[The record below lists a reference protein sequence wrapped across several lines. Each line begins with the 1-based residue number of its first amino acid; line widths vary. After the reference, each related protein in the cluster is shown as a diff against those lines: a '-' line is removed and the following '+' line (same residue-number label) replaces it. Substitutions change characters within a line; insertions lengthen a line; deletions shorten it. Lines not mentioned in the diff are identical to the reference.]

1 MSRFGVT
8 LVLFFISMLI
18 LTGCAA
24 PFAEAEQQIL
34 LDNETVKIE
43 AQGLL
48 LVVTDKLNGNTY
60 AFRPVRV
67 KRTETNVEPVTM
79 ISTPTIRIE
88 AVWRGLRITTGN
100 KVYVIHRKL
109 GGVWNAKKD

>member
-1 MSRFGVT
+1 MHKRMIIAI
-8 LVLFFISMLI
+8 LCLAVLA
-18 LTGCAA
+18 GCAA
-24 PFAEAEQQIL
+24 PYAEAEPKIVV
-34 LDNETVKIE
+34 DSTTVMVE
-43 AQGLL
+43 AQGLV

-67 KRTETNVEPVTM
+67 KRTETNTEPVTI

-100 KVYVIHRKL
+100 KVYIIHTKH
-109 GGVWNAKKD
+109 GGVWK